1 MIRPAACQNLTTNH
15 VDNSRGNHRVT
26 ARTKDKY
33 LGVIEIHYPLILEIY
48 LLYEKKKP
56 VMLLDVTEG
65 KIYAYP
71 YKEFKKELN
80 VRGQE
85 SLTKQYN
92 EAHRGDQFVIFIRDS
107 QEKKLMSYSLARPSA
122 EQS

>member
-1 MIRPAACQNLTTNH
+1 MVILMG
-15 VDNSRGNHRVT
+15 SHRVL
-26 ARTKDKY
+26 ARPKDKY
-33 LGVIEIHYPLILEIY
+33 IDTIEMHCMRILEIY
-48 LLYEKKKP
+48 LRYEEKKP
-56 VMLLDVTEG
+56 VMLFDVTEG
-65 KIYAYP
+65 KISAYP

-107 QEKKLMSYSLARPSA
+107 QKKKLMSYSLARPSA
-122 EQS
+122 EQSFKFN

>member
-15 VDNSRGNHRVT
+15 ADNSRGTHRVT

-33 LGVIEIHYPLILEIY
+33 LGIIEMHYLLILEIY

-80 VRGQE
+80 VGGQV
-85 SLTKQYN
+85 SLTKQYD
-92 EAHRGDQFVIFIRDS
+92 EALRGDQVRHFHTG
-107 QEKKLMSYSLARPSA
+107 
-122 EQS
+122 QSKEETHVVLLGVP